1 MNPHLSKND
10 KAMFYKYLDNCTVYF
25 EYGSGGS
32 TYQASIRKNI
42 KTIYSVESDITWQK
56 KLKQT
61 IENPN
66 INFIYNEMDTKPN
79 TWGRPGKNAT
89 NRQKANYSDHIR
101 SISNNSNKIAFVRG
115 SPEAFDETM
124 SGFGGTQLCALCI
137 AKELAKEYDVYVVHD
152 KRENNFVGKSGIKY
166 VKKINEENFRVIIDL
181 RFARNT
187 FIKNVK
193 YIHWIHDPHRPNKYK
208 SDPRLLKYDHVI
220 SLTNIQKAL
229 WDKTINTANFEV
241 INNPFTLESVEK
253 KENYEKYKIVAFSS
267 KTNWGKC
274 LNIVNE
280 LRKIDKRFTLHICSP
295 SYSDVSR
302 KLIGYDY
309 VVNHGCLSHNKMM
322 ELLSDSFVCLYPTR
336 FQESFGCVCYEC
348 MYYGVP
354 MLTEYVEGSGLNEI
368 IPKNLILPRGCN
380 ENLYVDKIS
389 EWYRNDTRP
398 ELTWNDRNGEIHKQ
412 WEQLIKNDKAEDV
425 DLVFIDG
432 RFRVACC
439 LKCYD
444 VIKDDCLIAFDDF
457 LNRPHYHVVLEYFDI
472 IEKTQ
477 DNVMV
482 ILRKKK
488 DRNIPKKLIKE
499 YEQNPN

>member
-10 KAMFYKYLDNCTVYF
+10 KTMFYKYLDNCTVYF

-115 SPEAFDETM
+115 SNEAKD
-124 SGFGGTQLCALCI
+124 I
-137 AKELAKEYDVYVVHD
+137 
-152 KRENNFVGKSGIKY
+152 
-166 VKKINEENFRVIIDL
+166 
-181 RFARNT
+181 
-187 FIKNVK
+187 
-193 YIHWIHDPHRPNKYK
+193 
-208 SDPRLLKYDHVI
+208 
-220 SLTNIQKAL
+220 
-229 WDKTINTANFEV
+229 
-241 INNPFTLESVEK
+241 
-253 KENYEKYKIVAFSS
+253 
-267 KTNWGKC
+267 
-274 LNIVNE
+274 
-280 LRKIDKRFTLHICSP
+280 
-295 SYSDVSR
+295 
-302 KLIGYDY
+302 
-309 VVNHGCLSHNKMM
+309 
-322 ELLSDSFVCLYPTR
+322 
-336 FQESFGCVCYEC
+336 
-348 MYYGVP
+348 
-354 MLTEYVEGSGLNEI
+354 
-368 IPKNLILPRGCN
+368 
-380 ENLYVDKIS
+380 
-389 EWYRNDTRP
+389 
-398 ELTWNDRNGEIHKQ
+398 
-412 WEQLIKNDKAEDV
+412 

-499 YEQNPN
+499 YEQKPH